1 MSTTEGDVVQ
11 DVAKKPITYKERDEE
26 KRQKHPPLQEQA
38 GPTRQE
44 SIDEVKK
51 KLQDLGVDF
60 TEIPENKLMNFYS
73 DHFEWGERKRQKEK
87 ELVFA
92 DIECS
97 IDDARKFS
105 PNLICFEREASD
117 VKYHIWG
124 TSCIRKFL
132 EKLLTWLQE
141 KEEKE
146 GKRNQVEFQV
156 YFHNFRGF
164 DGMFIIKQLYDMN
177 LKVSNVLMS
186 GQKILYFECGN
197 LKFKDSMSF
206 LNMPLEKFT
215 DTFGLTELKKGY
227 FPHKFNTEENQDYEG
242 SIPELKYYE
251 IDFMNTKKKEA
262 VEKWHA
268 VEVIKGET

>member
-1 MSTTEGDVVQ
+1 MSTTEGEVVQ

-44 SIDEVKK
+44 SIDEVKR

-73 DHFEWGERKRQKEK
+73 DHFEKVERKRQKEK

-105 PNLICFEREASD
+105 PNLICFEREASA
-117 VKYHIWG
+117 VKCHIWG

-132 EKLLTWLQE
+132 EKLLTWSQE
-141 KEEKE
+141 KK
-146 GKRNQVEFQV
+146 
-156 YFHNFRGF
+156 
-164 DGMFIIKQLYDMN
+164 
-177 LKVSNVLMS
+177 S
-186 GQKILYFECGN
+186 
-197 LKFKDSMSF
+197 
-206 LNMPLEKFT
+206 
-215 DTFGLTELKKGY
+215 
-227 FPHKFNTEENQDYEG
+227 
-242 SIPELKYYE
+242 
-251 IDFMNTKKKEA
+251 KKKSSR
-262 VEKWHA
+262 VPSLFP
-268 VEVIKGET
+268 